1 MASPGTHIKFTAVIM
16 LALLAVSIMAQ
27 SGNRPHA
34 NASGGVQV
42 GVIARRDDNRSSPIT
57 SKDVAIFDNGAEQS
71 IRNFTPDPS
80 PARIVLLVDNS
91 LSIRADVEK
100 LEQAARE
107 FAYEIF
113 EGDKLLIVGYDE
125 QAEIVSDWTDDA
137 KAIEASLKLFRK
149 KGQPHLFD
157 AIRAVV
163 EEALRPLPSQKR
175 IIIVISD
182 GLDRG
187 SKATF
192 EQTLAEL
199 QAENI
204 MVYAVQAVDRTRGAI
219 RRDVPKPKVVIDK
232 LAEGTGGQ
240 IFSID
245 EPQLA
250 AKAICDELRKNRYT
264 LLCSFKRA
272 FRHAAG
278 IAGRGKPGNH
288 RESEVNAAAKLAFLA
303 RVQIKKPRHYQQDQQ
318 FHEDEEPENERAIF
332 EERVR
337 ISYVGSNDQAT
348 EDPYYLP
355 FSIPPRHYFSF
366 NNPDSQC
373 ITFNAYCLLSL
384 PGTFIPIGRLFAPA
398 ICAESIAAS
407 PWITTRPLPCLKASA

>member
-1 MASPGTHIKFTAVIM
+1 MRRTRVLITLLTTAV
-16 LALLAVSIMAQ
+16 LAGSIAGQ
-27 SGNRPHA
+27 SGYRPNA
-34 NASGGVQV
+34 NASGGVMV
-42 GVIARRDDNRSSPIT
+42 GVVARRDGNKTTPIT
-57 SKDVAIFDNGAEQS
+57 SKELSIYDNGVEQS

-91 LSIRADVEK
+91 LTIRADVDK

-113 EGDKLLIVGYDE
+113 EGDKLLIIGYDE
-125 QAEIVSDWTDDA
+125 EAEIVSDWTDDA
-137 KAIEASLKLFRK
+137 KAIETKLKLFRK

-163 EEALRPLPSQKR
+163 EEALRPMQNPKR
-175 IIIVISD
+175 IIVVISD

-199 QAENI
+199 QSENI

-245 EPQLA
+245 EPQVA
-250 AKAICDELRKNRYT
+250 AKAICDELRQNRYV
-264 LLCSFKRA
+264 L
-272 FRHAAG
+272 
-278 IAGRGKPGNH
+278 
-288 RESEVNAAAKLAFLA
+288 
-303 RVQIKKPRHYQQDQQ
+303 
-318 FHEDEEPENERAIF
+318 
-332 EERVR
+332 
-337 ISYVGSNDQAT
+337 SYVPSSAPFGQAR
-348 EDPYYLP
+348 
-355 FSIPPRHYFSF
+355 S
-366 NNPDSQC
+366 
-373 ITFNAYCLLSL
+373 LLVV
-384 PGTFIPIGRLFAPA
+384 GN
-398 ICAESIAAS
+398 
-407 PWITTRPLPCLKASA
+407 

>member
-1 MASPGTHIKFTAVIM
+1 MRSQSKLLITLLVIG
-16 LALLAVSIMAQ
+16 LVSVSILAQ
-27 SGNRPHA
+27 SGVRPNA
-34 NASGGVQV
+34 NAAGGVMV
-42 GVIARRDDNRSSPIT
+42 NVVARRDGKQSGPIT
-57 SKDVAIFDNGAEQS
+57 SKELSVYDNGIEQS

-91 LSIRADVEK
+91 LTIRADVDK

-137 KAIEASLKLFRK
+137 KGIEKSLKLFRK

-163 EEALRPLPSQKR
+163 EEALRPVPSQKR
-175 IIIVISD
+175 IIVVISD

-192 EQTLAEL
+192 EQTLSEL
-199 QAENI
+199 QSENI

-240 IFSID
+240 IFSIE
-245 EPQLA
+245 EPQVA
-250 AKAICDELRKNRYT
+250 AKAICDELRQNRYV
-264 LLCSFKRA
+264 L
-272 FRHAAG
+272 
-278 IAGRGKPGNH
+278 
-288 RESEVNAAAKLAFLA
+288 
-303 RVQIKKPRHYQQDQQ
+303 
-318 FHEDEEPENERAIF
+318 
-332 EERVR
+332 
-337 ISYVGSNDQAT
+337 SYVPSSAPFGQARSLLVVGN
-348 EDPYYLP
+348 EG
-355 FSIPPRHYFSF
+355 
-366 NNPDSQC
+366 
-373 ITFNAYCLLSL
+373 ITVRAKSMQQPNTST
-384 PGTFIPIGRLFAPA
+384 P
-398 ICAESIAAS
+398 
-407 PWITTRPLPCLKASA
+407 

>member
-1 MASPGTHIKFTAVIM
+1 MMGLLSASI
-16 LALLAVSIMAQ
+16 LAQ

-34 NASGGVQV
+34 NASGGVMV
-42 GVIARRDDNRSSPIT
+42 GVIARRDDNKTAPVT
-57 SKDVAIFDNGAEQS
+57 SKEVSVYDNGVEQS
-71 IRNFTPDPS
+71 IRNFSKDPS
-80 PARIVLLVDNS
+80 PSKIVLLVDNS
-91 LSIRADVEK
+91 LTIRADVQK

-107 FAYEIF
+107 FAYEIY

-137 KAIEASLKLFRK
+137 KAMESSLKLFRK

-163 EEALRPLPSQKR
+163 AEALRPMQGQKR
-175 IIIVISD
+175 IIVVISD

-199 QAENI
+199 QSENI

-245 EPQLA
+245 EPQVA
-250 AKAICDELRKNRYT
+250 AKAICDELRQNRYV
-264 LLCSFKRA
+264 L
-272 FRHAAG
+272 
-278 IAGRGKPGNH
+278 
-288 RESEVNAAAKLAFLA
+288 
-303 RVQIKKPRHYQQDQQ
+303 
-318 FHEDEEPENERAIF
+318 
-332 EERVR
+332 
-337 ISYVGSNDQAT
+337 SYVPSSAPFGQARSLLVVGN
-348 EDPYYLP
+348 EG
-355 FSIPPRHYFSF
+355 
-366 NNPDSQC
+366 
-373 ITFNAYCLLSL
+373 ITVRSKSMQQPN
-384 PGTFIPIGRLFAPA
+384 
-398 ICAESIAAS
+398 
-407 PWITTRPLPCLKASA
+407 

>member
-1 MASPGTHIKFTAVIM
+1 MRSPGTHITFTA
-16 LALLAVSIMAQ
+16 LLIISLVAVSIMAQ
-27 SGNRPHA
+27 SGTRPHA
-34 NASGGVQV
+34 NAAGGVSV
-42 GVIARRDDNRSSPIT
+42 GVVARRDDNRTAPVT
-57 SKDVAIFDNGAEQS
+57 SKEVSVYDNGVEQS

-125 QAEIVSDWTDDA
+125 EAEIVSDWTDDA

-163 EEALRPLPSQKR
+163 DEALRPLPAQKR

-192 EQTLAEL
+192 DQTLAEL

-245 EPQLA
+245 EPGVA

-264 LLCSFKRA
+264 L
-272 FRHAAG
+272 
-278 IAGRGKPGNH
+278 
-288 RESEVNAAAKLAFLA
+288 
-303 RVQIKKPRHYQQDQQ
+303 
-318 FHEDEEPENERAIF
+318 
-332 EERVR
+332 
-337 ISYVGSNDQAT
+337 SYVPSSAPFGQARA
-348 EDPYYLP
+348 LLVLG
-355 FSIPPRHYFSF
+355 
-366 NNPDSQC
+366 NQG
-373 ITFNAYCLLSL
+373 ITVRAKSMQQPN
-384 PGTFIPIGRLFAPA
+384 
-398 ICAESIAAS
+398 
-407 PWITTRPLPCLKASA
+407 

>member
-1 MASPGTHIKFTAVIM
+1 VIK
-16 LALLAVSIMAQ
+16 LLVLIIVVLTGVTMMAQ

-34 NASGGVQV
+34 TASGGVQV
-42 GVIARRDDNRSSPIT
+42 GVIARRDNNAKGPVT
-57 SKDVAIFDNGAEQS
+57 SKEVAVFDNGVEQS

-91 LSIRADVEK
+91 LTIRADVEK

-107 FAYEIF
+107 FAYEIY

-137 KAIEASLKLFRK
+137 KAIESSLKLFRK

-163 EEALRPLPSQKR
+163 AEALRPLQGQKR
-175 IIIVISD
+175 IIVVISD

-192 EQTLAEL
+192 EDTLAEL
-199 QAENI
+199 QAENV

-232 LAEGTGGQ
+232 LSEGTGGQ

-245 EPQLA
+245 QPGDA
-250 AKAICDELRKNRYT
+250 AKSICDELRQNRYV
-264 LLCSFKRA
+264 L
-272 FRHAAG
+272 
-278 IAGRGKPGNH
+278 
-288 RESEVNAAAKLAFLA
+288 
-303 RVQIKKPRHYQQDQQ
+303 
-318 FHEDEEPENERAIF
+318 
-332 EERVR
+332 
-337 ISYVGSNDQAT
+337 SYVPSNA
-348 EDPYYLP
+348 P
-355 FSIPPRHYFSF
+355 FGQPRSLLVVG
-366 NNPDSQC
+366 DEG
-373 ITFNAYCLLSL
+373 ITVRAKSMQQPN
-384 PGTFIPIGRLFAPA
+384 
-398 ICAESIAAS
+398 
-407 PWITTRPLPCLKASA
+407 

>member
-1 MASPGTHIKFTAVIM
+1 MRSRSK
-16 LALLAVSIMAQ
+16 LLIILLVTGLLSISILAQ
-27 SGNRPHA
+27 SGVRPNA
-34 NASGGVQV
+34 NAAGGVMIGIV
-42 GVIARRDDNRSSPIT
+42 ARRDNKQTNPIT
-57 SKDVAIFDNGAEQS
+57 SKELSIYDNGVEQS

-91 LSIRADVEK
+91 LTIRADVEK

-125 QAEIVSDWTDDA
+125 HAEIVSAWTADA
-137 KAIEASLKLFRK
+137 KAIASGLKLFRK
-149 KGQPHLFD
+149 KGQPYLFD

-163 EEALRPLPSQKR
+163 EEALRPMQNPKR
-175 IIIVISD
+175 IIVVISD

-199 QAENI
+199 QTENI

-245 EPQLA
+245 EPSVA
-250 AKAICDELRKNRYT
+250 AKAICDELRQNRYV
-264 LLCSFKRA
+264 L
-272 FRHAAG
+272 
-278 IAGRGKPGNH
+278 
-288 RESEVNAAAKLAFLA
+288 
-303 RVQIKKPRHYQQDQQ
+303 
-318 FHEDEEPENERAIF
+318 
-332 EERVR
+332 
-337 ISYVGSNDQAT
+337 SYVPSSAPFGQARSLLVVGN
-348 EDPYYLP
+348 EG
-355 FSIPPRHYFSF
+355 
-366 NNPDSQC
+366 
-373 ITFNAYCLLSL
+373 ITVRSKSMQQPN
-384 PGTFIPIGRLFAPA
+384 
-398 ICAESIAAS
+398 
-407 PWITTRPLPCLKASA
+407 

>member
-1 MASPGTHIKFTAVIM
+1 MRPHLFKLGLFGTLVA
-16 LALLAVSIMAQ
+16 ALVAVSIMAQ

-42 GVIARRDDNRSSPIT
+42 GVVAWREENRTIPIT
-57 SKDVAIFDNGAEQS
+57 SKELSVYDNGVEQS

-100 LEQAARE
+100 LELAARE
-107 FAYEIF
+107 FVYEIF
-113 EGDKLLIVGYDE
+113 EGDKLLVVGYDE
-125 QAEIVSDWTDDA
+125 QAEIVADWTDDA
-137 KAIEASLKLFRK
+137 KSIEAALKLFRK

-163 EEALRPLPSQKR
+163 EEALRPMQGQKR
-175 IIIVISD
+175 IIVVISD

-192 EQTLAEL
+192 EKTLAEL

-250 AKAICDELRKNRYT
+250 AKAICDELRQNRYV
-264 LLCSFKRA
+264 L
-272 FRHAAG
+272 
-278 IAGRGKPGNH
+278 
-288 RESEVNAAAKLAFLA
+288 
-303 RVQIKKPRHYQQDQQ
+303 
-318 FHEDEEPENERAIF
+318 
-332 EERVR
+332 
-337 ISYVGSNDQAT
+337 SYVPSSA
-348 EDPYYLP
+348 P
-355 FSIPPRHYFSF
+355 FGQPRSLLVVG
-366 NNPDSQC
+366 NEG
-373 ITFNAYCLLSL
+373 ITVRAKSMQQ
-384 PGTFIPIGRLFAPA
+384 PH
-398 ICAESIAAS
+398 
-407 PWITTRPLPCLKASA
+407 

>member
-1 MASPGTHIKFTAVIM
+1 MRLSLSSGRSGPQLTHRRPKILFAVIGI
-16 LALLAVSIMAQ
+16 AVLSISILGQ

-34 NASGGVQV
+34 NASGGVMV
-42 GVIARRDDNRSSPIT
+42 GVVARRDDNRTNPIT
-57 SKDVAIFDNGAEQS
+57 SKEVSVYDNGIEQS

-107 FAYEIF
+107 FAYEIY

-137 KAIEASLKLFRK
+137 KAIESSLKLFRK

-163 EEALRPLPSQKR
+163 AEALRPLPGQKR
-175 IIIVISD
+175 IIVVISD

-219 RRDVPKPKVVIDK
+219 QRDVPKPKVVINK
-232 LAEGTGGQ
+232 LAEGTGGE

-245 EPQLA
+245 EPQVA
-250 AKAICDELRKNRYT
+250 AKAICDELRKNRYM
-264 LLCSFKRA
+264 L
-272 FRHAAG
+272 
-278 IAGRGKPGNH
+278 
-288 RESEVNAAAKLAFLA
+288 
-303 RVQIKKPRHYQQDQQ
+303 
-318 FHEDEEPENERAIF
+318 
-332 EERVR
+332 
-337 ISYVGSNDQAT
+337 SYVPSSAPFGQARS
-348 EDPYYLP
+348 LLVLG
-355 FSIPPRHYFSF
+355 
-366 NNPDSQC
+366 NQG
-373 ITFNAYCLLSL
+373 ITIRSKSMQQPN
-384 PGTFIPIGRLFAPA
+384 
-398 ICAESIAAS
+398 
-407 PWITTRPLPCLKASA
+407 

>member
-1 MASPGTHIKFTAVIM
+1 MRSLPPTNSRTPGLRWRCLFALIAVG
-16 LALLAVSIMAQ
+16 LLSISILAQ
-27 SGNRPHA
+27 SGYKPNA
-34 NASGGVQV
+34 NAAGGVMV
-42 GVIARRDDNRSSPIT
+42 GVVARREDNKTNPIT
-57 SKDVAIFDNGAEQS
+57 SKEVSVYDNGSEQQ
-71 IRNFTPDPS
+71 IRNFTKDPS

-107 FAYEIF
+107 FAYEIY

-137 KAIEASLKLFRK
+137 KSIEASLKLFRK

-163 EEALRPLPSQKR
+163 EEALRPMPNQKR
-175 IIIVISD
+175 IIVVISD

-199 QAENI
+199 QAENV

-219 RRDVPKPKVVIDK
+219 RRDVPKPRVVIDK

-245 EPQLA
+245 EPGVA
-250 AKAICDELRKNRYT
+250 AKAICDELRQNRYV
-264 LLCSFKRA
+264 L
-272 FRHAAG
+272 
-278 IAGRGKPGNH
+278 
-288 RESEVNAAAKLAFLA
+288 
-303 RVQIKKPRHYQQDQQ
+303 
-318 FHEDEEPENERAIF
+318 
-332 EERVR
+332 
-337 ISYVGSNDQAT
+337 SYVPSSAPFGQARS
-348 EDPYYLP
+348 LLVLG
-355 FSIPPRHYFSF
+355 
-366 NNPDSQC
+366 NQG
-373 ITFNAYCLLSL
+373 ITVRSKSMQQ
-384 PGTFIPIGRLFAPA
+384 PH
-398 ICAESIAAS
+398 
-407 PWITTRPLPCLKASA
+407 

>member
-1 MASPGTHIKFTAVIM
+1 MRSPVPTNSPTPGLRYRSLF
-16 LALLAVSIMAQ
+16 ALLLVALLSVSILGQ
-27 SGNRPHA
+27 SGYKP
-34 NASGGVQV
+34 NATATGGVMV
-42 GVIARRDDNRSSPIT
+42 GVVARREDNKTTVVT
-57 SKDVAIFDNGAEQS
+57 SKEVSVYDNGIEQQ
-71 IRNFTPDPS
+71 IRNFTKDPS
-80 PARIVLLVDNS
+80 PAKIVLLVDNS

-125 QAEIVSDWTDDA
+125 QAEIVSDWTDDS

-157 AIRAVV
+157 AIRAVI
-163 EEALRPLPSQKR
+163 EEALRPQPSQKR
-175 IIIVISD
+175 IIVVISD

-219 RRDVPKPKVVIDK
+219 RRDVPKPRVVIDK

-245 EPQLA
+245 EPQVA
-250 AKAICDELRKNRYT
+250 AKAICDELRQNRYV
-264 LLCSFKRA
+264 L
-272 FRHAAG
+272 
-278 IAGRGKPGNH
+278 
-288 RESEVNAAAKLAFLA
+288 
-303 RVQIKKPRHYQQDQQ
+303 
-318 FHEDEEPENERAIF
+318 
-332 EERVR
+332 
-337 ISYVGSNDQAT
+337 SYVPSSAPFGQARS
-348 EDPYYLP
+348 LLVLG
-355 FSIPPRHYFSF
+355 
-366 NNPDSQC
+366 NQG
-373 ITFNAYCLLSL
+373 ITVRAKSMQQPN
-384 PGTFIPIGRLFAPA
+384 
-398 ICAESIAAS
+398 
-407 PWITTRPLPCLKASA
+407 